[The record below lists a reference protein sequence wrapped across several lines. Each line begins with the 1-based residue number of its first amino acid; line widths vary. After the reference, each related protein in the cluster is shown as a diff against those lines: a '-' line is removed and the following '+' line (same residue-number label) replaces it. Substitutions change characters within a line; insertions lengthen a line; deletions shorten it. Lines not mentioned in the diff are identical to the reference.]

1 MGCECIYG
9 SNISTNASLYKHRH
23 AYPQR
28 DANAQQQVNS
38 QRESIRASS
47 RTVKLSARPSA
58 RASCLAASIAR
69 RFWLVFTCCRD
80 KLGRGIGEGLEAS
93 ARFSTSSTPP
103 GFSRSHRSMRCAS
116 DKPLLGPRSIHFVD
130 RARSGSSSR
139 SSISRRALKSS
150 GSLFGTCSNDLT
162 VCSKS
167 ASIWSCV
174 HLACAT
180 GAAALTACTRDPN
193 LGGGLGG
200 GSVRLRRAR
209 RFFAPL
215 LLDMADNLRCAR
227 LSSSFTIQIQFSEIR
242 SEGEGSLHSSNFDE

>member
-80 KLGRGIGEGLEAS
+80 KLGCGIGEGLEAC

-103 GFSRSHRSMRCAS
+103 GFSRSHRNMRCAS
-116 DKPLLGPRSIHFVD
+116 ESPPLGPRCIHFVE
-130 RARSGSSSR
+130 RAKAARRVVRRSPEEPTSPPAGSPEP
-139 SSISRRALKSS
+139 
-150 GSLFGTCSNDLT
+150 
-162 VCSKS
+162 
-167 ASIWSCV
+167 
-174 HLACAT
+174 
-180 GAAALTACTRDPN
+180 AAAVAPPPEGFFRPGRFLPRRPRR
-193 LGGGLGG
+193 
-200 GSVRLRRAR
+200 RLWWERR
-209 RFFAPL
+209 
-215 LLDMADNLRCAR
+215 
-227 LSSSFTIQIQFSEIR
+227 
-242 SEGEGSLHSSNFDE
+242 